1 MEHDLRSNKAKCGKS
16 NSANFAHYAEARN
29 TCYHL
34 VIACLSK
41 SALYR
46 SISLLNILISGLC
59 VSFFLFSFFLF
70 FFLFLFSF
78 SFFFFFF
85 LFFLFFS
92 FFSFSFFFKTFLK
105 LVLLHLHS
113 SSIVQFLFKE
123 CQLLVFR
130 SILNPA
136 NDLEFNFSSFLMLLD
151 C

>member
-1 MEHDLRSNKAKCGKS
+1 MENDLRSNKAKCGKS

-46 SISLLNILISGLC
+46 SISLLSILISGLC
-59 VSFFLFSFFLF
+59 VSFFL
-70 FFLFLFSF
+70 
-78 SFFFFFF
+78 
-85 LFFLFFS
+85 FS